1 MPINLDNNATTRPTP
16 EAVAAVHRG
25 MAELWHNPS
34 SVHRPGQ
41 EARHAL
47 ELARAQLAALLG
59 VQPRRLVLTA
69 SGTESIHLAVRGT
82 LAAARKRTLITT
94 AVEHAA
100 LHDLA
105 EQLAGEGVT
114 VRHIPLTPCG
124 VADPAAL
131 EPLLDD
137 DTALVSVQWAN
148 NETGALHPIADLAR
162 ACRARAVP
170 FHTDATQWV
179 GKMPLD
185 LSAPDAPPIDLLTA
199 SAHKFHGPKG
209 AGLLYVAPH
218 ARLRPVM
225 PGSQEL
231 GRRAGTENLP
241 AILGAGV
248 AAEQARAWLADP
260 AQRDRLALLR
270 DRFESAVLARCP
282 GAHTNPSGNCPRL
295 WNTANIAFPRLE
307 AEALLMAFSERALAA
322 SAGAACSS
330 GSLDPSPV
338 LLAMGVPPESAH
350 GSVRFSLSRD
360 TTADELD
367 EAVGIIGAV
376 FDRLSAVLPT

>member
-1 MPINLDNNATTRPTP
+1 MPIHLDNNATTRPTP
-16 EAVAAVHRG
+16 QACAAVARG
-25 MAELWHNPS
+25 METLWHNPS

-59 VQPRRLVLTA
+59 VQPRRLVITA
-69 SGTESIHLAVRGT
+69 SGTESILLAIRGT
-82 LAAARKRTLITT
+82 LAATHKRTLITT

-100 LHDLA
+100 IRDLA
-105 EQLAGEGVT
+105 EQLAHEGVT
-114 VRHIPLTPCG
+114 VKHIPLSPCG
-124 VADPAAL
+124 VAEPAAL
-131 EPLLDD
+131 EPLLND

-148 NETGALHPIADLAR
+148 NETGAIHPIADLAR
-162 ACRARAVP
+162 LCRSRAIP

-179 GKMPLD
+179 GKMPTD
-185 LSAPDAPPIDLLTA
+185 LSAPDAPPVDLLTA

-209 AGLLYVAPH
+209 VGLLSIAAH

-231 GRRAGTENLP
+231 GRRAGTENLA

-248 AAEQARAWLADP
+248 AAEQALAWLAD
-260 AQRDRLALLR
+260 AGERVRLTRLR
-270 DRFESAVLARCP
+270 DTFEADVISKCP
-282 GAHTNPSGNCPRL
+282 GAHTNPAPTCPRL
-295 WNTANIAFPRLE
+295 WNTTNIAFPRLE
-307 AEALLMAFSERALAA
+307 AEALLMAFSERGLAA

-338 LLAMGVPPESAH
+338 LLAMGVPAPSAH

-360 TTADELD
+360 TTEQELRD
-367 EAVGIIGAV
+367 AAEIIGTV
-376 FDRLSAVLPT
+376 VQRLSAVLPA